1 MGKTQRRITV
11 PAMMSYQDPPQRK
24 LFYMGIN
31 LDKRIRKNHP
41 LRKIRELIDFD
52 FIYKEVEGKYG
63 YNGNES
69 VPPPVIL
76 KLMLLLVLY
85 NVRSE
90 RELMDTLGER
100 LDWLWFLGFDLDT
113 EIPNHSVLSKAR
125 KRWGEEAFRGFYE
138 RVVWQCTE
146 TSSAQVVE
154 SGLVDGSKIFVD
166 SSLIEADASN
176 NSVVDTK
183 SLKRYLK
190 ESYKELE
197 KRLEEEREDEK
208 GDNDDEGGGVNSRYI
223 STTDPDAAIVRTSGK
238 AKLRYQTHRAVDSAY
253 EVITATEVTP
263 GDVNEAHMMLG
274 LVNSHQQNTESSVET
289 IVADSKYGTISNYLG
304 CYDRGIRAHIPD
316 LKGAQGNSGLRGDIF
331 SDEMFIYDNDT
342 DTYTCPSGKKLMPK
356 SLHMSRQSM
365 DYGALRSDCRVCDL
379 RPQCTRNKAGRTVK
393 RHLRQ
398 DELDYMRALARTTTS
413 KKDIKTR
420 QHLMERSFAR
430 AKRYGYDRARWR
442 GLWRVRIQEY
452 LIASI
457 QNIQILLKHG
467 TDPRIA
473 VAVRRVREEL
483 NGELKSLFK
492 SSKQYLLGFS
502 QFLRSG
508 FEKDLLLRTI

>member
-1 MGKTQRRITV
+1 
-11 PAMMSYQDPPQRK
+11 MMSFQDPPQRK
-24 LFYMGIN
+24 LFYIGIN

-41 LRKIRELIDFD
+41 LRKIKELIDFD
-52 FIYKEVEGKYG
+52 FMYNEVKDKYG

-69 VPPPVIL
+69 VPPPLIL

-90 RELMDTLGER
+90 RELMETLEER
-100 LDWLWFLGFDLDT
+100 LDWLWFLDFDLDT
-113 EIPNHSVLSKAR
+113 DIPNHSVLSKAR

-138 RVVWQCTE
+138 RIVWQCTE

-154 SGLVDGSKIFVD
+154 KGLVDGRKIFVD
-166 SSLIEADASN
+166 SSLIQADASN
-176 NSVVDTK
+176 NSVVDRQ
-183 SLKRYLK
+183 SLKRYLS

-197 KRLEEEREDEK
+197 KRLEEEREDEE

-238 AKLRYQTHRAVDSAY
+238 AKLRYETHRAVDSAY
-253 EVITATEVTP
+253 EVITAAEVTP
-263 GDVNEAHMMLG
+263 GDVNEAHMMVG
-274 LVNSHQQNTESSVET
+274 LIDSHQQNTETSVET
-289 IVADSKYGTISNYLG
+289 VVADSKYGTISNYLS
-304 CYDRGIRAHIPD
+304 CFDRGIKAHVPD
-316 LKGAQGNSGLRGDIF
+316 LKDVQSKSGLRGKIF
-331 SDEMFIYDNDT
+331 SDYMFNYDSET
-342 DTYTCPSGKKLMPK
+342 DTYTCPRGKKLRRK
-356 SLHMSRQSM
+356 SLHINRDSVDYAASR
-365 DYGALRSDCRVCDL
+365 RDCSVCEL
-379 RPQCTRNKAGRTVK
+379 MPRCTKNKAGRTIK

-398 DELDYMRALARTTTS
+398 EELEYMRALARTTIS

-457 QNIQILLKHG
+457 QNIQILLKYG

-473 VAVRRVREEL
+473 LAVKRVREEF
-483 NGELKSLFK
+483 NGKLKSLFK
-492 SSKQYLLGFS
+492 SSNQYLL
-502 QFLRSG
+502 QFFQLLKSELER
-508 FEKDLLLRTI
+508 DLLLRTI

>member
-1 MGKTQRRITV
+1 
-11 PAMMSYQDPPQRK
+11 MMSYQDPPQRK

-31 LDKRIRKNHP
+31 LDKRIRKDHP

-52 FIYKEVEGKYG
+52 FIYKEVEDKYG

-69 VPPPVIL
+69 VPPPIIL
-76 KLMLLLVLY
+76 KLKLLLVLY

-90 RELMDTLGER
+90 RELMDTLAER
-100 LDWLWFLGFDLDT
+100 LDWLWFLDFDLGT
-113 EIPNHSVLSKAR
+113 ETPNHSVLSKAR

-138 RVVWQCTE
+138 RVVWQC
-146 TSSAQVVE
+146 VE

-197 KRLEEEREDEK
+197 KRLEEEREDEE

-223 STTDPDAAIVRTSGK
+223 STTDPDAAIVRTGGK
-238 AKLRYQTHRAVDSAY
+238 AKLRYQTHRAVDGAY

-263 GDVNEAHMMLG
+263 GDVNEAQKMLW
-274 LVNSHQQNTESSVET
+274 LIDTHQLNTETNVET
-289 IVADSKYGTISNYLG
+289 VVADSKYGTISNYLS
-304 CYDRGIRAHIPD
+304 CYD
-316 LKGAQGNSGLRGDIF
+316 S
-331 SDEMFIYDNDT
+331 ET
-342 DTYTCPSGKKLMPK
+342 DTYTCPSGKRLRRK

-365 DYGALRSDCRVCDL
+365 DYAASSGDCGVCDL
-379 RPQCTRNKAGRTVK
+379 RPQCTQNKAGRTVK

-398 DELDYMRALARTTTS
+398 EGLDYMRALAGTAVS
-413 KKDIKTR
+413 KNDIKTR

-430 AKRYGYDRARWR
+430 AKRYGYDRA
-442 GLWRVRIQEY
+442 
-452 LIASI
+452 
-457 QNIQILLKHG
+457 
-467 TDPRIA
+467 
-473 VAVRRVREEL
+473 
-483 NGELKSLFK
+483 
-492 SSKQYLLGFS
+492 
-502 QFLRSG
+502 
-508 FEKDLLLRTI
+508 

>member
-1 MGKTQRRITV
+1 
-11 PAMMSYQDPPQRK
+11 MMSYQDPPQRK
-24 LFYMGIN
+24 LFYIGIN
-31 LDKRIRKNHP
+31 LDKRIRKDHP

-52 FIYKEVEGKYG
+52 FIYKEVKDKYG

-69 VPPPVIL
+69 IPPPVIL

-100 LDWLWFLGFDLDT
+100 LDWLWFLDFDLDT

-125 KRWGEEAFRGFYE
+125 KRWGEEAFKSFYE
-138 RVVWQCTE
+138 RVVWQC
-146 TSSAQVVE
+146 VE
-154 SGLVDGSKIFVD
+154 GGLVDGSKIFVD

-183 SLKRYLK
+183 SLRRYLN

-197 KRLEEEREDEK
+197 RRLEEENDE
-208 GDNDDEGGGVNSRYI
+208 GEGNDDNEGGGVNKRYV
-223 STTDPDAAIVRTSGK
+223 STTDPEAAIVRTSGK
-238 AKLRYQTHRAVDSAY
+238 AKLRYQTHRAVDNAY

-274 LVNSHQQNTESSVET
+274 LVDSHQQNTETGVET
-289 IVADSKYGTISNYLG
+289 VVADSKYGTISNYLD

-316 LKGAQGNSGLRGDIF
+316 LKQVQGNSGLRGNIF
-331 SDEMFIYDNDT
+331 SDEMFIYDNET
-342 DTYTCPSGKKLMPK
+342 DTYTCPSGKKLRRK
-356 SLHMSRQSM
+356 SLHMSRQSI
-365 DYGALRSDCRVCDL
+365 DYAALRSDCRVCDL
-379 RPQCTRNKAGRTVK
+379 RPQCTQNKAGRTVK

-398 DELDYMRALARTTTS
+398 EELDYMRALARTTTS

-420 QHLMERSFAR
+420 QYLMERSFAR

-452 LIASI
+452 LTAAI
-457 QNIQILLKHG
+457 QNIEILLKYG

-473 VAVRRVREEL
+473 VAVRRVIEEL
-483 NGELKSLFK
+483 NGKLKSSFK
-492 SSKQYLLGFS
+492 SSKQYLLGFF
-502 QFLRSG
+502 QLLRSE
-508 FEKDLLLRTI
+508 FERDLLLRTI

>member
-1 MGKTQRRITV
+1 
-11 PAMMSYQDPPQRK
+11 MSYEDPPQSK

-31 LDKRIRKNHP
+31 IDKRIRKNHP
-41 LRKIRELIDFD
+41 LRKIEELIDFD
-52 FIYKEVEGKYG
+52 FIYNEVRDKYG

-69 VPPPVIL
+69 IPPPVIL

-90 RELMDTLGER
+90 RELMDTLSER

-125 KRWGEEAFRGFYE
+125 RRWGEEAFRSFYE

-154 SGLVDGSKIFVD
+154 SGLVDGRKIFVD
-166 SSLIEADASN
+166 SSLIQADASN
-176 NSVVDTK
+176 NSVVDRQ
-183 SLKRYLK
+183 SLKRYLS

-197 KRLEEEREDEK
+197 KRLEEEREDEE

-238 AKLRYQTHRAVDSAY
+238 AKLRYETHRAVDSAY
-253 EVITATEVTP
+253 EVITAAEVTP
-263 GDVNEAHMMLG
+263 GDVNEAHMMVG
-274 LVNSHQQNTESSVET
+274 LIDSHQQNTETSVET
-289 IVADSKYGTISNYLG
+289 VVADSKYGTISNYLS
-304 CYDRGIRAHIPD
+304 CFDRGIKAHVPD
-316 LKGAQGNSGLRGDIF
+316 LKDVQSKSGLRGKIF
-331 SDEMFIYDNDT
+331 SDYMFNYDSET
-342 DTYTCPSGKKLMPK
+342 DTYTCLRGKKLRRK
-356 SLHMSRQSM
+356 SLHINRDSVDYAASR
-365 DYGALRSDCRVCDL
+365 RDCSVCEL
-379 RPQCTRNKAGRTVK
+379 MPRCTKNKAGRTIK

-398 DELDYMRALARTTTS
+398 EELEYMRALARTTIS

-457 QNIQILLKHG
+457 QNIQILLKYG

-473 VAVRRVREEL
+473 LAVKRVREEF
-483 NGELKSLFK
+483 NGKLKSLFK
-492 SSKQYLLGFS
+492 SSNQYLL
-502 QFLRSG
+502 QFFQLLKSELER
-508 FEKDLLLRTI
+508 DLLLRTI